1 MGTRRGGI
9 VSDERL
15 RELYSA
21 ALAGRPV
28 AAAHPSPEAIAAL
41 ARREGPEAARLATLD
56 HVMECAECRREFDL
70 LRTVERAGVESGAAG
85 RGAARRGWFMPV
97 ALAASVLLA
106 VGIGRQM
113 LRPTGGDP
121 TRGTGEAGAVVLVQP
136 GPEGAA
142 GEPVTFAWQPVPGA
156 SRYDLELL
164 DARGSVAAAAATS
177 DTSATPAATRDLPP
191 GEYRWWVR
199 ATTSDAR
206 TLRSPLRP
214 LRVTAR

>member
-21 ALAGRPV
+21 ALASRPRT
-28 AAAHPSPEAIAAL
+28 AAHPSPEAIAAL
-41 ARREGPEAARLATLD
+41 ARREGPEDARLATLD
-56 HVMECAECRREFDL
+56 HVMECPECRRELDL
-70 LRTVERAGVESGAAG
+70 LRTVERAGLESGAAG
-85 RGAARRGWFMPV
+85 RSAARRGWLVPA

-106 VGIGRQM
+106 VGVGRQM
-113 LRPTGGDP
+113 LRSSGGD
-121 TRGTGEAGAVVLVQP
+121 TSRGGEPSAVIILQP
-136 GPEGAA
+136 GPDLAA
-142 GEPVTFAWQPVPGA
+142 GEPVTFAWRPVPGA
-156 SRYDLELL
+156 TRYDLELL
-164 DARGSVAAAAATS
+164 DARGSVAATAATS
-177 DTSATPAATRDLPP
+177 DTSAAPPAARGLPP

-214 LRVTAR
+214 LRLTAR